1 MGEVVL
7 IYTIVEAK
15 SINDLV
21 KLVNIKTKAGWL
33 TQGGMCYCQNNL
45 CEADSAYYPYCQ
57 SIYRMETP
65 KQSGP
70 KKEFVAFPY
79 ESNSNKNKNNKKYA
93 PRHTN
98 KNK

>member
-15 SINDLV
+15 SINELV
-21 KLVNIKTKAGWL
+21 KLTNIKTKAGWL
-33 TQGGMCYCQNNL
+33 TQGGMCYCPNNL
-45 CEADSAYYPYCQ
+45 CEADSQYYPYCQ

-65 KQSGP
+65 KKNGP

-79 ESNSNKNKNNKKYA
+79 ESNKNKKKVYV